1 MHFYTSQLCSKLN
14 LSHLNFSHAEKVKK
28 GLSKLWQQEPVTFE
42 NFAIVSSEELIHLV
56 DKMPAK
62 FAEKS
67 QFLES
72 QANKAAKSIEI
83 RGIEASEEAT
93 LLHLKSGDND
103 KAAVLSEYIKMK
115 YKRSLD
121 MVRNILFTSKNL
133 LSTLM

>member
-1 MHFYTSQLCSKLN
+1 M
-14 LSHLNFSHAEKVKK
+14 AEKMKK
-28 GLSKLWQQEPVTFE
+28 GLSKLWQQEPVTFT
-42 NFAIVSSEELIHLV
+42 NFAIVSSDEVISLV

-62 FAEKS
+62 FGEKS

-72 QANKAAKSIEI
+72 QGNKAAKSIEI

-121 MVRNILFTSKNL
+121 MVRNILFTTKNL
-133 LSTLM
+133 LGYIVLLCNLMQKL

>member
-1 MHFYTSQLCSKLN
+1 M
-14 LSHLNFSHAEKVKK
+14 AEKVKK

-62 FAEKS
+62 FGEKS

-72 QANKAAKSIEI
+72 QAIKAAKSTEI

-121 MVRNILFTSKNL
+121 GKKYFIYKQKFT
-133 LSTLM
+133 

>member
-1 MHFYTSQLCSKLN
+1 M
-14 LSHLNFSHAEKVKK
+14 AEKMKK
-28 GLSKLWQQEPVTFE
+28 GLSKLLQQEPVIFT
-42 NFAIVSSEELIHLV
+42 NFAIVSSDELICLV

-62 FAEKS
+62 FGEKS

-72 QANKAAKSIEI
+72 QGNKAAKSIEI

-93 LLHLKSGDND
+93 LLHLKSGDNN

-121 MVRNILFTSKNL
+121 MVGNILFTTKNL
-133 LSTLM
+133 PAYVILCNLMQKL

>member
-1 MHFYTSQLCSKLN
+1 M
-14 LSHLNFSHAEKVKK
+14 AEKMKK
-28 GLSKLWQQEPVTFE
+28 GLSKLWQQEPVTFA
-42 NFAIVSSEELIHLV
+42 NFAIVSSEELINHV

-67 QFLES
+67 QFLQS

-103 KAAVLSEYIKMK
+103 KAAILSEYIKIK
-115 YKRSLD
+115 YKR
-121 MVRNILFTSKNL
+121 F
-133 LSTLM
+133 

>member
-1 MHFYTSQLCSKLN
+1 M
-14 LSHLNFSHAEKVKK
+14 AEKMKK
-28 GLSKLWQQEPVTFE
+28 EQVTFA
-42 NFAIVSSEELIHLV
+42 NFAIVSSEELINLV
-56 DKMPAK
+56 EKMPAK

-93 LLHLKSGDND
+93 LLHLKSWEYD
-103 KAAVLSEYIKMK
+103 KAAVLSEYIKIK

-121 MVRNILFTSKNL
+121 IVRNILFTTKNL
-133 LSTLM
+133 LGIHSTLM

>member
-1 MHFYTSQLCSKLN
+1 M
-14 LSHLNFSHAEKVKK
+14 
-28 GLSKLWQQEPVTFE
+28 TFT
-42 NFAIVSSEELIHLV
+42 NFAIVSSDELINLV

-62 FAEKS
+62 FGEKS
-67 QFLES
+67 KFIES
-72 QANKAAKSIEI
+72 QGNKAVKSIEI

-121 MVRNILFTSKNL
+121 MVRNILFTTKKLPAYVILCNL
-133 LSTLM
+133 MQKL